1 MQPPPA
7 PQPMAQP
14 PPRKSKAPLI
24 IGIIAAVLLVLCG
37 GVVACIAIVG
47 DAVDEAV
54 NSPPGGTPAP
64 AQPTQAAGLDQ
75 PVRDGDLE
83 FTVTNVECGIETVG
97 NEPITEAAQ
106 GQFCKVPV
114 RVTNI
119 STDPATISDANQ
131 YAYNGSGSRYEADS
145 TAALA
150 LGEESNV
157 LFTPINPGNT
167 VNGVLLFDIPDGESI
182 TTLELHDSPLS
193 NGVTVTVS

>member
-1 MQPPPA
+1 MSQPPIQP
-7 PQPMAQP
+7 PQPPHPVSQP

-64 AQPTQAAGLDQ
+64 APATPAAGLNQ

-97 NEPITEAAQ
+97 SEPITEAA
-106 GQFCKVPV
+106 
-114 RVTNI
+114 
-119 STDPATISDANQ
+119 
-131 YAYNGSGSRYEADS
+131 
-145 TAALA
+145 
-150 LGEESNV
+150 
-157 LFTPINPGNT
+157 
-167 VNGVLLFDIPDGESI
+167 
-182 TTLELHDSPLS
+182 
-193 NGVTVTVS
+193 